1 MIGLLEAVHQ
11 VVPKGTSL
19 VIIHRGSIVPT
30 VEVVGYSAILVDD
43 YYHADAF
50 YIKCMLY

>member
-11 VVPKGTSL
+11 VVSKGASL
-19 VIIHRGSIVPT
+19 VIIHRGSIVLT

-43 YYHADAF
+43 Y
-50 YIKCMLY
+50 